1 MSLEFESKSAKDL
14 FGGDAVDFVG
24 ADYIQR
30 FFKVAD
36 DLKQLMQNVR
46 TNDLEIRIAP
56 FGDEESGFGIL
67 IKKDGSGY
75 AVFHNFNSDQKGIW
89 VSDDQI
95 QKYKE
100 LMGLLE
106 EGTVG

>member
-1 MSLEFESKSAKDL
+1 MSEFESKSANDL
-14 FGGDAVDFVG
+14 FGADAVDFVG

-36 DLKQLMQNVR
+36 DLKQLMQNFQN
-46 TNDLEIRIAP
+46 NDLEIRVAP
-56 FGDEESGFGIL
+56 WDDGSGIGIL
-67 IKKDGSGY
+67 IKKDDPGY
-75 AVFHNFNSDQKGIW
+75 VVFHNFNLDQKGTW

-100 LMGLLE
+100 LMGVR
-106 EGTVG
+106 EGTDG